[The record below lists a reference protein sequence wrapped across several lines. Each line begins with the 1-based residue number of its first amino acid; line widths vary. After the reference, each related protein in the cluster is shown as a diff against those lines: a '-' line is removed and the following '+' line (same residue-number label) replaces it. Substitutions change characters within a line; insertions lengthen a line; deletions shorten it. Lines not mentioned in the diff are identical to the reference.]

1 LTVTAEANPAI
12 SCPVVTTC
20 FMSNRA
26 VELAA
31 MEAAGMMTVP
41 FREIVKV
48 ADAPA
53 VLVTR
58 MLVTIAVVEAGTV

>member
-1 LTVTAEANPAI
+1 
-12 SCPVVTTC
+12 
-20 FMSNRA
+20 MSNKA

-31 MEAAGMMTVP
+31 MEAAGIITVP
-41 FREIVKV
+41 FKEIVKV
-48 ADAPA
+48 AAVPA

>member
-1 LTVTAEANPAI
+1 
-12 SCPVVTTC
+12 
-20 FMSNRA
+20 MSKRA

-31 MEAAGMMTVP
+31 MEAAGMTTVP

-48 ADAPA
+48 AAVPA